1 MSTEQES
8 VLRDPAFVRYL
19 VARTL
24 SGAGNIVTLV
34 ALPILVYRMSD
45 SASLTAL
52 VAALEAAPYF
62 VFGLLAGALTDR
74 WNRKRVMVLADAAS
88 AGLILSLPLAHW
100 LAEVTVPHILV
111 VAFFGPALGVFFDGA
126 VFGAIPTLVG
136 RGRIAEANSISWG
149 LQSGNEILVPSLV
162 GISLILLDPSTLLLF
177 DALSFAVSAAVIAT
191 IVRPMHDA
199 ERLRPPLTRRV
210 LLGDIR
216 EGLDYLVHHPGVR
229 TMTIISFLQCLAGG
243 GFVALMVVWIDR
255 ELGVGTEGLRFG
267 LVWGAW
273 AVGGLV
279 AALALP
285 RVLRRHRPERITL
298 LALPFSAVG
307 ALVVPLLSVWWV
319 AALGL
324 AAWSVSYTLIVINSI
339 SYRQIVTPEHLLGRV
354 NTAGR
359 MLSWGMGWTG
369 GAFLAGALVGLLGLV
384 ATLEAMSAMIAVA
397 VVVAWTSPLRR
408 AASEPVTSDAVTS

>member
-1 MSTEQES
+1 
-8 VLRDPAFVRYL
+8 
-19 VARTL
+19 
-24 SGAGNIVTLV
+24 
-34 ALPILVYRMSD
+34 
-45 SASLTAL
+45 
-52 VAALEAAPYF
+52 
-62 VFGLLAGALTDR
+62 
-74 WNRKRVMVLADAAS
+74 MVLADVAGALLIAS
-88 AGLILSLPLAHW
+88 IPVAHW
-100 LAEVTVPHILV
+100 LAEVTVPHLLA
-111 VAFFGPALGVFFDGA
+111 VAFLGPSFAVFFDGA
-126 VFGAIPTLVG
+126 VFGAIPMLVG
-136 RGRIAEANSISWG
+136 RGRIAEANSFSWG
-149 LQSGNEILVPSLV
+149 LQSANEILVPSLV
-162 GISLILLDPSTLLLF
+162 GVSLILLDPSTLLVV

-199 ERLRPPLTRRV
+199 ARVRPPLTGRV
-210 LLGDIR
+210 LLRDIR
-216 EGLDYLVHHPGVR
+216 EGLDYLIAHPGVR

-267 LVWGAW
+267 LVYGAW
-273 AVGGLV
+273 AVGGLA

-298 LALPFSAVG
+298 VALPFSAVG
-307 ALVVPLLSVWWV
+307 ALVVPLLGVWWV

-339 SYRQIVTPEHLLGRV
+339 SYRQIVTPEQMLGRV

-369 GAFLAGALVGLLGLV
+369 GAFLAGVLVGPLGLV
-384 ATLEAMSAMIAVA
+384 ATLEVMSSMITVA

-408 AASEPVTSDAVTS
+408 AASEQATAAVATS